1 MTLPSLRLKA
11 NAERRLRAGHL
22 WVYSNEVDV
31 AATPLNAFAA
41 GDQAV
46 LEMAN
51 GKPLGIVALSPNNL
65 ICGRLI
71 SRDTKHVLDK
81 SLLVHRINIALSL
94 RERLSTSRSTGWST
108 AIPTCCPAWWSIAL
122 ATCWWCNWRPQPWNC
137 AKDEVLAALLQ
148 VLKPAA
154 VLWKND
160 SSARDAE
167 GLERYVAMPTAKCRS
182 GSPWKRTA

>member
-108 AIPTCCPAWWSIAL
+108 AIPTCCPAWWSIAS
-122 ATCWWCNWRPQPWNC
+122 ATCWWCNWRPRPWNC
-137 AKDEVLAALLQ
+137 ARTRCSLPCCRCSSPPPCSGRTTPARATPRPGAL
-148 VLKPAA
+148 
-154 VLWKND
+154 
-160 SSARDAE
+160 R
-167 GLERYVAMPTAKCRS
+167 G
-182 GSPWKRTA
+182 

>member
-81 SLLVHRINIALSL
+81 SYSRADRRRCS
-94 RERLSTSRSTGWST
+94 ERRNRPRRAARRSVPACSRYRSW
-108 AIPTCCPAWWSIAL
+108 
-122 ATCWWCNWRPQPWNC
+122 QP
-137 AKDEVLAALLQ
+137 
-148 VLKPAA
+148 
-154 VLWKND
+154 
-160 SSARDAE
+160 SA
-167 GLERYVAMPTAKCRS
+167 G
-182 GSPWKRTA
+182 

>member
-1 MTLPSLRLKA
+1 
-11 NAERRLRAGHL
+11 RLRAGHL

-94 RERLSTSRSTGWST
+94 
-108 AIPTCCPAWWSIAL
+108 
-122 ATCWWCNWRPQPWNC
+122 
-137 AKDEVLAALLQ
+137 
-148 VLKPAA
+148 
-154 VLWKND
+154 
-160 SSARDAE
+160 
-167 GLERYVAMPTAKCRS
+167 
-182 GSPWKRTA
+182 